1 MNYFIAKPFFP
12 FSRLI
17 ICTSFPRQ
25 KQKSPTVKTVRSIP
39 STYLA
44 RKKKKKKKKKEKK
57 EKKKRKSFLSPC
69 TRVAGIFLH
78 RIFPVSNRFLRTPVF
93 KERRTVFLFNSEP
106 TLDRR
111 DGGKYWG

>member
-25 KQKSPTVKTVRSIP
+25 KQKSPTVKTIRSIP

-44 RKKKKKKKKKEKK
+44 RKKK
-57 EKKKRKSFLSPC
+57 EKKKRKENPSYLRAQESPEFSFTGYSRSRIGFFALPC
-69 TRVAGIFLH
+69 SKNVELFFYSTA
-78 RIFPVSNRFLRTPVF
+78 NRHST
-93 KERRTVFLFNSEP
+93 
-106 TLDRR
+106 
-111 DGGKYWG
+111 DGMEESIGVDTEFS